1 MRRTTARVRVTSVS
15 PEGVTHRPDRLVT
28 EEPMEIR
35 MHGPGELPR
44 AVAVTLRTPG
54 HDFELAIGFCVS
66 EGLLGDLDDLAS
78 AEYCLGPD
86 GEQEYNVVTLARRRI
101 VGDELRERH
110 FAATASCGLCGKAT
124 LDDLAVRCSPVGE
137 GPTVGWSQLAD
148 LPARLASSQHLFD
161 DTGGLH
167 AAARFDAQGS
177 LVCVREDVGRH
188 NALDKVVGRAFL
200 DRTLPCA
207 DDVLLLSG
215 RVSFELVQK
224 AAVAGFAIVAA
235 IGAPSSLAIETAE
248 RFGVTVVG
256 FLRADRANIYTS
268 PERVDLDA

>member
-1 MRRTTARVRVTSVS
+1 M
-15 PEGVTHRPDRLVT
+15 
-28 EEPMEIR
+28 
-35 MHGPGELPR
+35 
-44 AVAVTLRTPG
+44 
-54 HDFELAIGFCVS
+54 
-66 EGLLGDLDDLAS
+66 
-78 AEYCLGPD
+78 
-86 GEQEYNVVTLARRRI
+86 
-101 VGDELRERH
+101 
-110 FAATASCGLCGKAT
+110 
-124 LDDLAVRCSPVGE
+124 
-137 GPTVGWSQLAD
+137 
-148 LPARLASSQHLFD
+148 
-161 DTGGLH
+161 
-167 AAARFDAQGS
+167 
-177 LVCVREDVGRH
+177 CVREDVGRH